1 MHGLPKAAHIP
12 NITVPPPGKKA
23 ERYLKMDKELI
34 SPSYGRFYPLV
45 VKSGKGSVI
54 KDMDGNEYI
63 DFNSGLVCMNVGHCH
78 PKVVSAV
85 QKQAAKLLHYS
96 FTDFY
101 YEEAEDLAQT
111 FTEITPGGFKKKI
124 YYGNSGAEA
133 IEAAMKIARWHSQRP
148 RYLAFMGG
156 FHGRTFGSLSLT
168 GSKPVQ
174 RRRFAP
180 LLPEVTHVP
189 FANCYRCPFKMTY
202 PECGMFC
209 VDFIEDMYFKKF
221 LPPEEVAALFY
232 EPIQG
237 EGGYVVPPEDYFL
250 RVKKLMDKY
259 GILMVADEVQS
270 GMGRT
275 GKWFASEHFKIQ
287 PDILCTSKAVASG
300 LPLGVT
306 VARAELMDWEKG
318 SHASTFGGNPV
329 CCAAANAVIEIIKE
343 EDLLA
348 GAEKKGKYVIKRMT
362 ELQEDCEMIGDV
374 RGKGLMIGL
383 ELVKDRKTKEVAKH
397 EAEEVMTRSWRKG
410 VAVITSGNSTIRIA
424 PPLNTPT
431 ELLEK
436 GLDII
441 EESLKAVNKAM

>member
-1 MHGLPKAAHIP
+1 MAKIAKVPKI
-12 NITVPPPGKKA
+12 IVPPPGKKA
-23 ERYLKMDKELI
+23 KPYLKMDEELI

-45 VKSGKGSVI
+45 VRSGKGSVI
-54 KDMDGNEYI
+54 TDMDGNEYI
-63 DFNSGLVCMNVGHCH
+63 DLNSGLVCMAVGHSH
-78 PKVVSAV
+78 PRVVSAI
-85 QKQAAKLLHYS
+85 QRQAEKLLHYS

-101 YEEAEDLAQT
+101 YEEAEDLAKT
-111 FTEITPGGFKKKI
+111 FTEITPGRFRKKV

-133 IEAAMKIARWHSQRP
+133 IEAAMKVARWHTRRP
-148 RYLAFMGG
+148 RFMAFMGG
-156 FHGRTFGSLSLT
+156 FHGRTFGALSLT
-168 GSKPVQ
+168 GSKPVH
-174 RRRFAP
+174 RRHFAP
-180 LLPEVTHVP
+180 LLSEVTHVP

-202 PECGMFC
+202 PECGMYC

-237 EGGYVVPPEDYFL
+237 EGGYVVPPDDYFQ

-275 GKWFASEHFKIQ
+275 GKWFATEHFGVN

-306 VARAELMDWEKG
+306 VSKAELMDWEKG

-329 CCAAANAVIEIIKE
+329 CCAAANAVIEVIKE

-348 GAEKKGKYVIKRMT
+348 EAGRKGSRVMKRFKG
-362 ELQEDCEMIGDV
+362 LQEGCELIGDV
-374 RGKGLMIGL
+374 RGKGLMIGI
-383 ELVKDRKTKEVAKH
+383 ELVKDRKTKEPAK
-397 EAEEVMTRSWRKG
+397 EETEKVMMESWRKG
-410 VAVITSGNSTIRIA
+410 VAVITSGYSTIRIA
-424 PPLNTPT
+424 PPLNIPD

-441 EESLKAVNKAM
+441 EESLRAVNKEL